1 MEPAKLREG
10 LRKQGIHVAE
20 GDPVLELVSICEIAL
35 AETVQVIERITKQ
48 EADRVAAAS
57 TRAVA
62 DAENVSEK
70 LVTEAGIW
78 AETRIK
84 AAGEAAAA
92 MVIREIRSDLL
103 KAQRA
108 SRTAISAAWITGI
121 MSGITLCGLLGNVF
135 ASLRHH

>member
-48 EADRVAAAS
+48 QADRVAAAS

-121 MSGITLCGLLGNVF
+121 MSGITLCGLLGSVF
-135 ASLRHH
+135 ASLLHH

>member
-48 EADRVAAAS
+48 QADRVAAAS

-70 LVTEAGIW
+70 LVTEAGMW

-121 MSGITLCGLLGNVF
+121 MSGITLCGLLGSVF